1 MDKKT
6 LAKQLDGIKHPVH
19 ENLSRSIIES
29 AAAHGL
35 VIVYGAS
42 DDLME
47 LEGAIHDEFGC
58 FGGGIALVD
67 KQGLLSRLD
76 AEFDEEPESEE
87 ISLRKKA
94 AREIEPRW
102 CKEPGIR
109 WTYRTTIPH
118 ATFHVMRD
126 GEVECRGIVFALSE
140 LDGVAAPFGG
150 DTTTPAAPLSTGSP
164 SLEPVEELGE
174 WKVESSTVY
183 RLMPAGYRRGQ
194 MTFKNAIHATVYADH
209 QSGISAVET
218 AKRIAV
224 CLSAC
229 EGIPTERLEGKS
241 IDEFVADEA
250 FLTGMSPHPEGGAE
264 LGIRGLACQMLAAS
278 FAGQFKGTKAK
289 NFLEF
294 CMSHR
299 ETGPF
304 IVTMQ
309 RVYGKTPATLRNEA
323 MMQRDQAIAAAEFFK
338 GLIENLSQAER
349 ERVGLY
355 SIPGWNEHERTL
367 QEMKA
372 SKA

>member
-1 MDKKT
+1 MDKVT

-19 ENLSRSIIES
+19 ANLSRSIIES

-47 LEGAIHDEFGC
+47 LEGAIHDEFCCYGR
-58 FGGGIALVD
+58 GIALVD

-76 AEFDEEPESEE
+76 AELDEEPDSEE

-126 GEVECRGIVFALSE
+126 GEVECRGIVFSLSD
-140 LDGVAAPFGG
+140 LDAVAAPQVS
-150 DTTTPAAPLSTGSP
+150 APVSPLETAGADASEDEIELS
-164 SLEPVEELGE
+164 E
-174 WKVESSTVY
+174 WKVENSTIY
-183 RLMPAGYRRGQ
+183 RLMPAGYRRG
-194 MTFKNAIHATVYADH
+194 TAVYKNAVYACVYTD
-209 QSGISAVET
+209 QASGINSAEM

-224 CLSAC
+224 CLNAC
-229 EGIPTERLEGKS
+229 DGIATDQLDGKS
-241 IDEFVADEA
+241 IDEYIAEQA
-250 FLTGMSPHPEGGAE
+250 FLTGMAPHPDGGAE

-278 FAGQFKGTKAK
+278 FAGQFKGHGAK

-294 CMSHR
+294 GMSHP
-299 ETGPF
+299 EVGPF
-304 IVTMQ
+304 TVTMQ
-309 RVYGKTPATLRNEA
+309 RVYGKTPSTMRTEA
-323 MMQRDQAIAAAEFFK
+323 LMQRDQAIAAAEFFK
-338 GLIENLSQAER
+338 GLIENLSQGER

-355 SIPGWNEHERTL
+355 SIPGWNEHERL
-367 QEMKA
+367 LREAKEAKA
-372 SKA
+372 